1 MAKLVQFLL
10 LLTSDDRRRRRH
22 ISEKGRI
29 LEFVVQY
36 EIKVNE
42 KWHPVVRYD
51 TAHGYAHIHLFH
63 PDGRQQKRRMNVLDY
78 NLALTIAEDDV
89 RKNWQS
95 YRAKY
100 LKELK

>member
-42 KWHPVVRYD
+42 KWHPVVRND

-63 PDGRQQKRRMNVLDY
+63 PDSRQQKRRMNVLDY